1 MRWVLV
7 MEGPWVFGGQTFT
20 RCAALAVGSA
30 RFLITMS
37 CGFVRGLGFA
47 CAEAP
52 GVPGTGDNRD
62 GFAHLPSSICDQV
75 QIASDVPSF
84 RVGVLYF
91 AATSAATGVADASP
105 SDIDVNAVRR
115 NQRAP
120 AKFPQETMV
129 SPRSPASVTSGHRPR
144 GHPRRAGRPARHGLA
159 TVIRVGHQSMTSGW
173 AGGTGAGGTRARFVR
188 SSRGQTPKQCLPF
201 EVSAD
206 RGICVR
212 AAIVHCS
219 SVSEAFARVVLTLVF
234 VMRPRARPAHVVCR
248 AACYYGF

>member
-7 MEGPWVFGGQTFT
+7 MEGPWVSGGPTFT

-30 RFLITMS
+30 RFLIMMS

-47 CAEAP
+47 CAEAS
-52 GVPGTGDNRD
+52 GVPGMGTNRD
-62 GFAHLPSSICDQV
+62 GFVHLSSIICDQV
-75 QIASDVPSF
+75 QTASDMPSF
-84 RVGVLYF
+84 RVEVMYF
-91 AATSAATGVADASP
+91 AAAATGDADSSP
-105 SDIDVNAVRR
+105 SDTDVNAVRQ
-115 NQRAP
+115 NQGAP
-120 AKFPQETMV
+120 GKFPQGTTV
-129 SPRSPASVTSGHRPR
+129 SPRSAASGTSVHRRR
-144 GHPRRAGRPARHGLA
+144 GHPCRASRPARHGLA

-201 EVSAD
+201 EASAD

-234 VMRPRARPAHVVCR
+234 VMRPRARLARVVCR
-248 AACYYGF
+248 AACYSGF